1 MDRNKIHQYLLNS
14 ISILDANIS
23 LFHAGTKEVY
33 IVIANE
39 LRKLVCD
46 KNNSLLPKVFS
57 TILCYPIKYPD
68 IKNKQ
73 GLILQTFG
81 GMKFNGK
88 GDYKIIDLFDESKSK
103 LLLKDWLKQTL
114 LFSFGEISI
123 EQLIKSVSDKEG
135 AHADDNYNQTIHQFK
150 FLQVGSKDT
159 RGYYITAI
167 GEYLLSEI
175 KQNVHQ
181 LPSIEKKQ

>member
-1 MDRNKIHQYLLNS
+1 MDRNKIHQDLLNS

-81 GMKFNGK
+81 GMKLMVRE
-88 GDYKIIDLFDESKSK
+88 ITKS
-103 LLLKDWLKQTL
+103 LI
-114 LFSFGEISI
+114 FSMS
-123 EQLIKSVSDKEG
+123 
-135 AHADDNYNQTIHQFK
+135 
-150 FLQVGSKDT
+150 
-159 RGYYITAI
+159 
-167 GEYLLSEI
+167 
-175 KQNVHQ
+175 QN
-181 LPSIEKKQ
+181 PNCF